1 MYLNNEWKPNA
12 KQALFLALPAIGP
25 NAVKEA
31 LYGGGNGCGKSDV
44 LLMYPVVKNWYQQSG
59 FKQVFLRR
67 TYVELRNEIVPR
79 SRDYYR
85 RLGAKFNASEMVWR
99 FPRED
104 QFGATADK
112 PEGAHIFLAHCEH
125 EDDVHNFDSMEINLF
140 TPDELQTAT
149 EWIYLYIGFTRVRT
163 SNPNLPAII
172 RAGGMPGDIG
182 HTFVKRRFVD
192 PAPKGGKLI
201 IGKAGVTRFYVHAT
215 VRDNPILL
223 QNDPSYIR
231 TLEALPEAEKQ
242 ARLYGSWDAY
252 LGQVFEEFRDRKY
265 PDEPENA
272 LHVIE
277 PFDIPDWWPK
287 IIGMDWGFA
296 PPAMT
301 CILYAAI
308 SPAGQVIVYREQTW
322 QKTKIEEWCAEAKPY
337 FDKENP
343 KVINLCQSATQ
354 NRGQEHTILQQI
366 CNGLGR
372 NDIQLSGN
380 QAGSRV
386 AGKMLLHEY
395 LRWKPKFVPEQHKP
409 QFDESRRDYLLRC
422 GSVQDY
428 QRYMAQFEDVKPE
441 GALPK
446 LLIFNTC
453 PKLIQAIKSCSY
465 EKPKDGG
472 KAEDV
477 AEFPGDD
484 PYDAVRYLID
494 SADRF
499 FTESKNEHERLME
512 HQKVLDEFNRN
523 KDYNY
528 LFRNSHILDSNKQK
542 SFGVARYHG
551 RRR

>member
-1 MYLNNEWKPNA
+1 MYIDNEWRPNK
-12 KQALFLALPAIGP
+12 KQELFLALPAIGP

-44 LLMYPVVKNWYQQSG
+44 LLMYPIVRQWHKESG

-79 SRDYYR
+79 SREYYR

-104 QFGATADK
+104 QFGATADR
-112 PEGAHIFLAHCEH
+112 PEGGHIFLAHCEH

-140 TPDELQTAT
+140 SPDELQTAT

-163 SNPNLPAII
+163 SNPKLPAII

-182 HTFVKRRFVD
+182 HAFVKRRFVD
-192 PAPKGGKLI
+192 PAPKGGKVI
-201 IGKAGVTRFYVHAT
+201 IGRAGVTRFYVHAT
-215 VRDNPILL
+215 VVDNPVLIK
-223 QNDPSYIR
+223 NDPGYIQ
-231 TLEALPEAEKQ
+231 TLQALPEAEKQ

-265 PDEPENA
+265 PDEPDNA

-277 PFDIPDWWPK
+277 PFEIPDWWPK
-287 IIGMDWGFA
+287 IVGMDWGFA

-301 CILYAAI
+301 CILYAAV
-308 SPAGQVIVYREQTW
+308 SPSGRVYIYREQTY
-322 QKTKIEEWCAEAKPY
+322 QKTKIEEWCADAKPY

-343 KVINLCQSATQ
+343 KVIRLCQSASQ
-354 NRGQEHTILQQI
+354 DRGQDHTILAQI
-366 CNGLGR
+366 CAGLGR

-380 QAGSRV
+380 QAGSRI

-395 LRWKPKFVPEQHKP
+395 LRWKPKQLPQNVKPVYNQHVA
-409 QFDESRRDYLLRC
+409 ERILRN
-422 GSVQDY
+422 GTVQDY
-428 QRYMAQFEDVKPE
+428 ERYMAQFEDAE
-441 GALPK
+441 QERDLPK
-446 LLIFNTC
+446 LVIFNTC

-465 EKPKDGG
+465 DKPKDG
-472 KAEDV
+472 KAAEDV
-477 AEFPGDD
+477 KEFPGDD

-494 SADRF
+494 ACDRYVN
-499 FTESKNEHERLME
+499 ESQKAFEKVQEQERIIQKFNETG
-512 HQKVLDEFNRN
+512 
-523 KDYNY
+523 DYNMF
-528 LFRNSHILDSNKQK
+528 FRGPVMKPK
-542 SFGVARYHG
+542 KTFGVSRYRH
-551 RRR
+551 R